1 MGPFYAS
8 IKFKTG
14 EEILCYVKDANPET
28 DTLVIENPVEVE
40 EIDIPGVIQGMKLK
54 AWMKVTHESEFTI
67 SGEDLITIKEIN
79 THVINFYKS
88 SLKKLDQVNNK
99 KHPMSR
105 RRPKGRIPLDSDMG
119 LLSSIDDARELL
131 EQVFLKDIKDIK
143 DNKES

>member
-54 AWMKVTHESEFTI
+54 AWMKVAHESEFII
-67 SGEDLITIKEIN
+67 SGEDLTTIKEVK

-88 SLKKLDQVNNK
+88 SLRKLDQVNTK
-99 KHPMSR
+99 KPPTSR
-105 RRPKGRIPLDSDMG
+105 RRHKGQVPLDSDMG

-131 EQVFLKDIKDIK
+131 EEVFLKDIKD
-143 DNKES
+143 KEES

>member
-14 EEILCYVKDANPET
+14 EEILCYVKSANPEN
-28 DTLVIENPVEVE
+28 DILVIENPIEVE

-54 AWMKVTHESEFTI
+54 AWMKLSHQSQFII
-67 SGEDLITIKEIN
+67 SGEDIVTIVEIP

-88 SLKKLDQVNNK
+88 GLRKLDNLPTK
-99 KHPMSR
+99 KPSVPR
-105 RRPKGRIPLDSDMG
+105 RRKKGRIPLDNNMG

-131 EQVFLKDIKDIK
+131 EDVFLKDIKDIK
-143 DNKES
+143 EP

>member
-54 AWMKVTHESEFTI
+54 AWMKVSHQSHFII
-67 SGEDLITIKEIN
+67 SGEDLMTIKEVD
-79 THVINFYKS
+79 THVIHFYRS
-88 SLKKLDQVNNK
+88 SLKKLDSVNSPK
-99 KHPMSR
+99 KNIKKPPFKR
-105 RRPKGRIPLDSDMG
+105 ERGRIPLDSDMG

-131 EQVFLKDIKDIK
+131 EQVFLKDIKD
-143 DNKES
+143 NKES

>member
-54 AWMKVTHESEFTI
+54 AWMKVSHQSQFTI
-67 SGEDLITIKEIN
+67 SGEDLITIKEVD
-79 THVINFYKS
+79 THVIHFYQS
-88 SLKKLDQVNNK
+88 SLKKLDSVNSPK
-99 KHPMSR
+99 KNIKKPPFKR
-105 RRPKGRIPLDSDMG
+105 ERGRIPLDSDMG

-131 EQVFLKDIKDIK
+131 EQVFLKDIKD
-143 DNKES
+143 NKES

>member
-54 AWMKVTHESEFTI
+54 AWMKVAHESEFII
-67 SGEDLITIKEIN
+67 SGEDLTTIKEVK

-88 SLKKLDQVNNK
+88 SLRKLDQVNTK
-99 KHPMSR
+99 KPSTSR
-105 RRPKGRIPLDSDMG
+105 RRHKGQVPLDSDMG

-131 EQVFLKDIKDIK
+131 EEVFLKDIKD
-143 DNKES
+143 KEES